1 MAIALTCQRHFQSTA
16 NQVEF
21 YLLRDK
27 AASQTSDESRPHL
40 ERMMQI
46 ARDELEISKEQYFVD
61 RANSV
66 IAYEASNHYYYTPL
80 DLAEK
85 MLNCDYIEREL
96 KSRLATTS
104 SQKKV

>member
-1 MAIALTCQRHFQSTA
+1 MAS
-16 NQVEF
+16 
-21 YLLRDK
+21 
-27 AASQTSDESRPHL
+27 ESRPHL

-46 ARDELEISKEQYFVD
+46 ARNELKISKEQYFVD

-80 DLAEK
+80 DLIEK
-85 MLNCDYIEREL
+85 MLNCDYVEREL

-104 SQKKV
+104 SQRKR